1 MDAQQ
6 TVLNRPMSLVFWGLV
21 RTPPEKRDAAEIQQ
35 AVTETARVWLMV
47 SAQLAHHPYLAGDE
61 LTLADFPWGPH
72 LHRWFNMAFERPEVP
87 HLRAWYDR
95 LLERPAYKAYVAG
108 PVV

>member
-6 TVLNRPMSLVFWGLV
+6 TCLNRYITTIFWGLV
-21 RTPPEKRDAAEIQQ
+21 RTPPEKRDMAAIQQ
-35 AVTETARVWLMV
+35 AIKDCAGVWRMV
-47 SAQLAHHPYLAGDE
+47 SDELAKHPYLGGAD
-61 LTLADFPWGPH
+61 LTLADVPWGPH
-72 LHRWFNMAFERPEVP
+72 LHRWFNMNFERPDIP

-95 LLERPAYKAYVAG
+95 LMERPAYKQHLGG